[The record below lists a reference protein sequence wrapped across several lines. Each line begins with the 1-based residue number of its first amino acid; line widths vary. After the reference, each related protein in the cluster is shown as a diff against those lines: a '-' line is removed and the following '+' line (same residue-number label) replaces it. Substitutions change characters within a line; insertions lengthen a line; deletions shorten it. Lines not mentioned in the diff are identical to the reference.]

1 MDNHNDY
8 QEQMTDAARQFVARH
23 RDEHLGNDQQ
33 LFERTT
39 DYLVTSLDVPAFMAP
54 RLAHL
59 AMSPPPEKPVVEG
72 WDTATA

>member
-39 DYLVTSLDVPAFMAP
+39 DYLVASLEVPAFMAP

-59 AMSPPPEKPVVEG
+59 AMSPAPDKPVAEH
-72 WDTATA
+72 WDSATA